1 MNDYSVLIKG
11 LCVNAHQ
18 ALQPQKILGIGADMW
33 MGTGVGAVQDA
44 CIKSSNTSS
53 DKRSAKTL
61 PACPEM
67 RFAFMGAVD
76 STAFYIATAVSGGD
90 GYRITFPTT
99 STMKVERLD
108 SGSATEILTGT
119 LSASL
124 GSTSWIGLVFRVL
137 ADRIEIEV
145 DGELFMVADVTHRL
159 TTWYLFLDHSAT
171 FYVLVGHLLA
181 YSSGI
186 LTYQSAM
193 HDVNWW
199 NADMSAV
206 AASLALSAGWDVKYV
221 PFLLPKTGWQI
232 TFNITPGSHKYS
244 SWGVC
249 SPDGK
254 HGVYVR
260 FLQVGGQDVARMY
273 DMDDNQLALSTDVR
287 SCETFTLECGTTAYG
302 GGVRATIPSWTDTLL
317 SYNSLSKMLPNML
330 IFCKADYA
338 ALDRS
343 GSKDAYGV
351 TVNSVLIEAAAT
363 AMTYGTLRKQVG
375 DMGGSVSALS
385 GGGLP
390 IPTADNGGLL

>member
-18 ALQPQKILGIGADMW
+18 VLQPQRILGIGADMW

-67 RFAFMGAVD
+67 RFAFMGAVN
-76 STAFYIATAVSGGD
+76 STAFYIATAVSGGN

-99 STMKVERLD
+99 STMKIERLD

-119 LSASL
+119 LSAAL
-124 GSTSWIGLVFRVL
+124 GSTNWIGLVFRVL

-221 PFLLPKTGWQI
+221 PFLLPKTGWKI
-232 TFNITPGSHKYS
+232 TFDITPGNHKYS

-254 HGVYVR
+254 HGLYVR
-260 FLQVGGQDVARMY
+260 FFQNSGVDKVGIY
-273 DMDDNQLALSTDVR
+273 DMAGNELSVSGDAR
-287 SCETFTLECGTTAYG
+287 SCQTFSIECGSTEFRA
-302 GGVRATIPSWTDTLL
+302 GVKVIIPAGTDTTIYWP
-317 SYNSLSKMLPNML
+317 SPNEILPNML

-338 ALDRS
+338 ALNRS

-351 TVNSVLIEAAAT
+351 TLNSVLIEAAAT
-363 AMTYGTLRKQVG
+363 ALTYGTLIRQVG
-375 DMGGSVSALS
+375 ELGGSVSALS
-385 GGGLP
+385 GGGLQ
-390 IPTADNGGLL
+390 IPTVDNGGLL